1 MMFGVKLLISNIVL
15 LLFNIFGVF
24 MNERQQKIQAII
36 NQTGE
41 TKLSELGSLFPD
53 ISTMTLRRDLEKL
66 EAMGEIVRTR
76 SGAKS
81 IAYLSRLSEAQFS
94 ERESENITEKNSIAQ
109 TAYRYVKQESSIFL
123 DTGTT
128 VTGLARLL
136 KSDRLFII
144 TTAPNIALECAKNH
158 DNTVFMTGGHLS
170 SGNLS
175 LSGVNALSFLD
186 HINIDVAFMAAS
198 GFTFNNGFTCG
209 SYDECQIKKRVIQK
223 AAKVIMLMDSTKFD
237 RNMPFTFASLTD
249 IDLFITDY
257 KITKDDLKDIQKSG
271 ITVDL

>member
-1 MMFGVKLLISNIVL
+1 
-15 LLFNIFGVF
+15 
-24 MNERQQKIQAII
+24 MNERQLKIQEII
-36 NQTGE
+36 NETGE
-41 TKLSELGSLFPD
+41 AKLSELGSLFPD

-66 EAMGEIVRTR
+66 EALGEIVRTK

-94 ERESENITEKNSIAQ
+94 ERELENITEKNFIAQ
-109 TAYRYVKQESSIFL
+109 IAYQYVTQESSIFL

-128 VTGLARLL
+128 VTCLARLL
-136 KSDRLFII
+136 KNEKLFII

-158 DNTVFMTGGHLS
+158 DNTVFMTGGQLS

-186 HINIDVAFMAAS
+186 HINIDVAFMASS

-209 SYDECQIKKRVIQK
+209 SYDECQIKKRVIEK
-223 AAKVIMLMDSTKFD
+223 AARVLMLMDSSKLG
-237 RNMPFTFASLTD
+237 RNMPFTFADLSD
-249 IDLFITDY
+249 IDLLVTDG
-257 KITKDDLKDIQKSG
+257 KISKDDLKKVHKSG
-271 ITVDL
+271 VTVCK

>member
-1 MMFGVKLLISNIVL
+1 MFDVKLLLSNII
-15 LLFNIFGVF
+15 LLFYNIFGVL
-24 MNERQQKIQAII
+24 MNERQQKIQTII
-36 NQTGE
+36 NETGE
-41 TKLSELGSLFPD
+41 VKLSELSALFPD

-66 EAMGEIVRTR
+66 ESLGEIVRTR

-94 ERESENITEKNSIAQ
+94 ERESENITEKIFIAQ
-109 TAYRYVKQESSIFL
+109 TAYLYVKQESSIFL

-136 KSDRLFII
+136 KNNRLFII
-144 TTAPNIALECAKNH
+144 TAAPNIALECAKNQ
-158 DNTVFMTGGHLS
+158 DNTVFMTGGQLS
-170 SGNLS
+170 RGNLS

-186 HINIDVAFMAAS
+186 HINIDVAFMATS

-209 SYDECQIKKRVIQK
+209 NYNECQIKKRVIQK

-237 RNMPFTFASLTD
+237 KNMPFTFADLTD
-249 IDLFITDY
+249 IDLLITDN
-257 KITKDDLKDIQKSG
+257 KITKDDLKMVQKAG
-271 ITVDL
+271 VTVDL